1 MPNSNN
7 LRETYALVD
16 KLCKKFSPDHHKEI
30 LKKVTEKIAEN
41 HQNFFH
47 SSLQFDE
54 SIIVGK
60 IKDHLKSKNN
70 ESFAVFMDQYQE
82 LMSVTQPKFRSSILT
97 FLLYLSDAESKLPS
111 TTRIE
116 DRTSSDNV
124 FVLPSRPRTIETSL
138 SMQDIHRGI
147 STRVSSRLRW
157 KFN

>member
-1 MPNSNN
+1 MPNTNN
-7 LRETYALVD
+7 LRETYDLVD
-16 KLCKKFSPDHHKEI
+16 KLCRKFSPEHHRDI
-30 LKKVTEKIAEN
+30 LKKVTEKITEN

-70 ESFAVFMDQYQE
+70 ENFAVFMDQYQE

-97 FLLYLSDAESKLPS
+97 FLLYLSDVDSKLPN

-116 DRTSSDNV
+116 DRGSSENV
-124 FVLPSRPRTIETSL
+124 FVLPSRPRSTIETSM

-147 STRVSSRLRW
+147 YARVS
-157 KFN
+157 